1 MSDARL
7 TLYSYWRSSSSWRVR
22 IALAWKRLAY
32 EYVAVH
38 LLKEGG
44 EQHQRAFRALNP
56 MEQVPVLGVREGS
69 RSLHLRQSLAIIEYL
84 EERWPAPPLLP
95 SERGE
100 RAQARALAELVN
112 SGIQPLQ
119 NLGVL
124 QHVRDALGG
133 DERAWAAHWVG
144 RGLEALEQAV
154 RESAGTYCVG
164 DAVSY
169 ADLCLIPQ
177 LYSAR
182 RFGVEVDAYPTLTAI
197 EARCATLD
205 AFREAHAERQ
215 SDAVAAG

>member
-7 TLYSYWRSSSSWRVR
+7 TLYGYWRSSSSWRVR

-32 EYVAVH
+32 EYLAVH
-38 LLKEGG
+38 LVQEGG
-44 EQHQRAFRALNP
+44 EQHREAFRALNP

-69 RSLHLRQSLAIIEYL
+69 RSFHLRQSLAIVEYL

>member
-7 TLYSYWRSSSSWRVR
+7 TLYGYWRSSSSWRVR